1 MQVTLAQLTD
11 FARRY
16 TAAWCSHNPATVA
29 SFFAENGSLQINDAA
44 PAVGRNAISAAAQ
57 SFMITF
63 PDLLVVMDDVR
74 IDGRRGIYRWTLTGT
89 ISGAGKT
96 VRISGYE
103 EWTFDSNGLI
113 AESKGHFDQRD
124 YDRQMNAST

>member
-1 MQVTLAQLTD
+1 MQVTLAQLTG

-89 ISGAGKT
+89 ISGTGKK